1 MDNGEIMQVI
11 QTMGLPTA
19 LSIYLLISNN
29 KQMEK
34 YEALI
39 ERITGE
45 ISKLNESIKSTCL
58 KKQLVLPKLL
68 FSQTLVLPK
77 LLSH

>member
-1 MDNGEIMQVI
+1 MDSGDMIQVI
-11 QTMGLPTA
+11 QTIGLPTA

-45 ISKLNESIKSTCL
+45 LRELNENIKTI
-58 KKQLVLPKLL
+58 
-68 FSQTLVLPK
+68 SQTK
-77 LLSH
+77 

>member
-1 MDNGEIMQVI
+1 MDSNEIMQVI
-11 QTMGLPTA
+11 QTIGLPTA

-45 ISKLNESIKSTCL
+45 IRALNENIKSI
-58 KKQLVLPKLL
+58 
-68 FSQTLVLPK
+68 SQTK
-77 LLSH
+77 

>member
-45 ISKLNESIKSTCL
+45 LRELNENIKSLT
-58 KKQLVLPKLL
+58 
-68 FSQTLVLPK
+68 QTK
-77 LLSH
+77 

>member
-1 MDNGEIMQVI
+1 MDSETIVQLVQSI
-11 QTMGLPTA
+11 GLPTA
-19 LSIYLLISNN
+19 LSVYLLISNN

-45 ISKLNESIKSTCL
+45 IRALNENIKNL
-58 KKQLVLPKLL
+58 G
-68 FSQTLVLPK
+68 QTK
-77 LLSH
+77 

>member
-1 MDNGEIMQVI
+1 MDSETVVQLVQSI
-11 QTMGLPTA
+11 GLPTA

-34 YEALI
+34 YEELI

-45 ISKLNESIKSTCL
+45 IRALNENIKNL
-58 KKQLVLPKLL
+58 G
-68 FSQTLVLPK
+68 QTK
-77 LLSH
+77 

>member
-1 MDNGEIMQVI
+1 MASEEVVQII
-11 QTMGLPTA
+11 QTIGLPTA

-45 ISKLNESIKSTCL
+45 IRELNENIKSLT
-58 KKQLVLPKLL
+58 
-68 FSQTLVLPK
+68 QTK
-77 LLSH
+77 

>member
-39 ERITGE
+39 EHITGE
-45 ISKLNESIKSTCL
+45 ISKLNESIKSL
-58 KKQLVLPKLL
+58 
-68 FSQTLVLPK
+68 SQTK
-77 LLSH
+77 

>member
-1 MDNGEIMQVI
+1 MDSSEVVQII
-11 QTMGLPTA
+11 QTIGLPTA

-39 ERITGE
+39 EKITGE
-45 ISKLNESIKSTCL
+45 IRELNENIKSLTQI
-58 KKQLVLPKLL
+58 K
-68 FSQTLVLPK
+68 
-77 LLSH
+77 

>member
-1 MDNGEIMQVI
+1 MDNGEIVQII
-11 QTMGLPTA
+11 QSIGLPTA

-45 ISKLNESIKSTCL
+45 IRALNENIKSI
-58 KKQLVLPKLL
+58 
-68 FSQTLVLPK
+68 SQTK
-77 LLSH
+77 

>member
-1 MDNGEIMQVI
+1 MDSNEIMQII
-11 QTMGLPTA
+11 QTIGLPTA

-45 ISKLNESIKSTCL
+45 IRALNENIKSI
-58 KKQLVLPKLL
+58 
-68 FSQTLVLPK
+68 SQTK
-77 LLSH
+77 

>member
-1 MDNGEIMQVI
+1 MDSSEVVQII
-11 QTMGLPTA
+11 QTIGLPTA

-45 ISKLNESIKSTCL
+45 ISKLNESIKNL
-58 KKQLVLPKLL
+58 G
-68 FSQTLVLPK
+68 QTK
-77 LLSH
+77 

>member
-1 MDNGEIMQVI
+1 MDSGEIMQVI
-11 QTMGLPTA
+11 QTIGLPTA

-34 YEALI
+34 YESLI

-45 ISKLNESIKSTCL
+45 ISKLNESIKS
-58 KKQLVLPKLL
+58 
-68 FSQTLVLPK
+68 
-77 LLSH
+77 LSKTE

>member
-1 MDNGEIMQVI
+1 MDNSEIMQVI

-39 ERITGE
+39 ERVTGE
-45 ISKLNESIKSTCL
+45 ISKLNESIKSL
-58 KKQLVLPKLL
+58 
-68 FSQTLVLPK
+68 SQTK
-77 LLSH
+77 

>member
-45 ISKLNESIKSTCL
+45 LDKLNESIKSLT
-58 KKQLVLPKLL
+58 
-68 FSQTLVLPK
+68 QTK
-77 LLSH
+77 

>member
-45 ISKLNESIKSTCL
+45 LRELNENIKSLTQA
-58 KKQLVLPKLL
+58 K
-68 FSQTLVLPK
+68 
-77 LLSH
+77 

>member
-45 ISKLNESIKSTCL
+45 ISKLNESIKNL
-58 KKQLVLPKLL
+58 G
-68 FSQTLVLPK
+68 QTK
-77 LLSH
+77 

>member
-1 MDNGEIMQVI
+1 MDNGEIVQII
-11 QTMGLPTA
+11 QTIGLPTA

-45 ISKLNESIKSTCL
+45 IRALNENIKSIT
-58 KKQLVLPKLL
+58 
-68 FSQTLVLPK
+68 QTK
-77 LLSH
+77 

>member
-1 MDNGEIMQVI
+1 MDSGEVVQII
-11 QTMGLPTA
+11 QTIGLPTA

-39 ERITGE
+39 EKITGE
-45 ISKLNESIKSTCL
+45 IRELNENIKSLTQI
-58 KKQLVLPKLL
+58 K
-68 FSQTLVLPK
+68 
-77 LLSH
+77 

>member
-34 YEALI
+34 YEELI

-45 ISKLNESIKSTCL
+45 IRALNENIKNL
-58 KKQLVLPKLL
+58 G
-68 FSQTLVLPK
+68 QTK
-77 LLSH
+77 

>member
-1 MDNGEIMQVI
+1 MDE
-11 QTMGLPTA
+11 QTLVQLLQTIGLPTA

-45 ISKLNESIKSTCL
+45 LRALNENIKSIT
-58 KKQLVLPKLL
+58 
-68 FSQTLVLPK
+68 QTK
-77 LLSH
+77 

>member
-1 MDNGEIMQVI
+1 MDSETVVSLVQSI
-11 QTMGLPTA
+11 GLPTA
-19 LSIYLLISNN
+19 LSVYLLYSNN

-45 ISKLNESIKSTCL
+45 IRQLNESIRNIT
-58 KKQLVLPKLL
+58 
-68 FSQTLVLPK
+68 QTK
-77 LLSH
+77 

>member
-1 MDNGEIMQVI
+1 MDSSEVVQII
-11 QTMGLPTA
+11 QTIGLPTA

-45 ISKLNESIKSTCL
+45 ISKLNESIKSL
-58 KKQLVLPKLL
+58 
-68 FSQTLVLPK
+68 SQTK
-77 LLSH
+77 

>member
-1 MDNGEIMQVI
+1 MDSNEIMQVI
-11 QTMGLPTA
+11 QTIGLPTA

-45 ISKLNESIKSTCL
+45 LRQLNESIRNI
-58 KKQLVLPKLL
+58 
-68 FSQTLVLPK
+68 SQTK
-77 LLSH
+77 

>member
-1 MDNGEIMQVI
+1 MDNGEIVQII

-45 ISKLNESIKSTCL
+45 IRALNENIKSI
-58 KKQLVLPKLL
+58 
-68 FSQTLVLPK
+68 SQTK
-77 LLSH
+77 